1 MKSIEIAMKD
11 AARRVVVPLIL
22 SVAAMTA
29 NAHAASGDE
38 DKDGMAYGGTAY
50 GKGDPAFDSPVHP
63 WIWPRVGRVFP
74 YNPREEWAIL
84 RVLWRMSLE
93 QKVGQVI
100 QADSSSVTPEDVR
113 RYRLGSVLSG
123 GNSAPGGQPYA
134 AAEDWLAA
142 ADAYFEASVDLEGVR
157 VAVPIM
163 WGIDAVHG
171 HNNVI
176 GGTIFPHN
184 VGLGAANDADLVRE
198 IGAVVARELRVT
210 GHDWTFAPTIA
221 VPQDDRWGR
230 TYEGFSEDP
239 DLVARYAPAYVEGF
253 QGRPGSPG
261 FLRGDKVLAT
271 AKHFVGDGGTQD
283 GRDQGDAVI
292 PETELR
298 DIHAA
303 GYPPAIAAGVQTVM
317 ASFSSWNGRK
327 VHGDKSLLT
336 RILKRRIGFDGLLL
350 GDWNAHGQIPGCT
363 NVNCPRALNAGLD
376 MYMAP
381 DSWRGLYENLLAQV
395 KSGEVRM
402 WRLNQAV
409 RRILR
414 VKYRAGLFGAPKPS
428 ERFLAGDT
436 SVLGAPAHRALAR
449 RAVRESLVLLKNNGG
464 LLPLAPASRVLVAG
478 DGADNIG
485 KQSGGWT
492 LTWQGG
498 KFDNALFPN
507 GQTIFAGIR
516 DAVQAAGGEAVLSIK
531 GQYET
536 KPDVAI
542 VVFGEDP
549 YAEFRGDLDDVF
561 YGATR
566 AQDLA
571 LLKRLR
577 ADGVPVV
584 SVFLTGRPLWT
595 NPEINASDAFVVAWL
610 PGSEGGGV
618 ADLLFRR
625 PDGAVG
631 HDFEGRLA
639 FSWPARADHFDV
651 NVVGGSQEPLFPFG
665 YGLSLADAGDL
676 PPLSEDPGDVS
687 GGADKTV
694 LFDSGT
700 VSAPWFLAAGSDPA
714 SAVPLT
720 LPEDAAAGV
729 EIDLIDKDAQDDTLS
744 VTLTTGGADSAF
756 LIAATEALALQ
767 RETNADLEL
776 ALTLRS
782 SGAVPGGTE
791 IGMLCAGPAPCGG
804 WLSATGPLSGATD
817 WTELRVSLSCFETA
831 GAQMGAITAGFALRA
846 EGPLRVDI
854 ADLRLAQD
862 ADGQETC
869 F

>member
-1 MKSIEIAMKD
+1 MKSIEVAIRE
-11 AARRVVVPLIL
+11 AARRTIVPLIL
-22 SVAAMTA
+22 SAVAMAA
-29 NAHAASGDE
+29 NANAAHAAAD
-38 DKDGMAYGGTAY
+38 DDDGRPHDRGAS
-50 GKGDPAFDSPVHP
+50 AFDSPVHP
-63 WIWPRVGRVFP
+63 GIWPTVGPVFP
-74 YNPREEWAIL
+74 RDREEERAIL
-84 RVLWRMSLE
+84 SILVRMSLE

-100 QADSSSVTPEDVR
+100 QADSGSVTPEDVR

-123 GNSAPGGQPYA
+123 GNSAPGGKPYA
-134 AAEDWLAA
+134 TAEEWLAA
-142 ADAYFEASVDLEGVR
+142 ADAYFEASVDPEGVE

-184 VGLGAANDADLVRE
+184 VGLGAANDPDLVRE

-253 QGRPGSPG
+253 QGRPGSPD
-261 FLRGDKVLAT
+261 FLRGEKVMAT

-292 PETELR
+292 SEAELR
-298 DIHAA
+298 DVHAA
-303 GYPPAIAAGVQTVM
+303 GYPPAIAAGVQAVM

-363 NVNCPRALNAGLD
+363 NVDCPRALNAGLD

-428 ERFLAGDT
+428 DRLLAGDT

-449 RAVRESLVLLKNNGG
+449 RAVRESLVLLKNDGG
-464 LLPLAPASRVLVAG
+464 LLPLAPDARVLVAG
-478 DGADNIG
+478 DGADNVG

-498 KFDNALFPN
+498 TFDNALFPN
-507 GQTIFAGIR
+507 GQTIFGGIR
-516 DAVQAAGGEAVLSIK
+516 DAVQAAGGAAVLDVN
-531 GQYET
+531 GRYET
-536 KPDVAI
+536 RPDVAI

-549 YAEFRGDLDDVF
+549 YAEFRGDLEDVF
-561 YGATR
+561 YGAAR

-571 LLKRLR
+571 LLKRLK

-584 SVFLTGRPLWT
+584 SVFLTGRPLWV

-618 ADLLFRR
+618 ADVLFRR
-625 PDGAVG
+625 PDGAVN
-631 HDFEGRLA
+631 HDFKGRLS

-651 NVVGGSQEPLFPFG
+651 NVVGGSETPLFPFG
-665 YGLSLADAGDL
+665 HGLTFADAGDL

-687 GGADKTV
+687 GGTDRTV
-694 LFDSGT
+694 LFDAGR
-700 VSAPWFLAAGSDPA
+700 VSAPWFLAAGADPA
-714 SAVPLT
+714 SATPLT
-720 LPEDAAAGV
+720 LPGDAAAGV
-729 EIDLIDKDAQDDTLS
+729 EVGLIDKDAQEEALS
-744 VTLTTGGADSAF
+744 VTIADGGPDSA
-756 LIAATEALALQ
+756 LLVAAAEALDLR
-767 RETNADLEL
+767 REANADLEL
-776 ALTLRS
+776 AMTLRVI
-782 SGAVPGGTE
+782 GALPDGTE
-791 IGMLCAGPAPCGG
+791 VGMLCAGAGPCAG
-804 WLSATGPLSGATD
+804 WLSAARALAAASD
-817 WTELRVSLSCFETA
+817 WTELRVSLSCFEAA
-831 GAQMGAITAGFALRA
+831 GARMDAITAGFALRA
-846 EGPLRVDI
+846 NGPLRVDI

-862 ADGQETC
+862 ADGRETC
-869 F
+869 L